1 MKINNFD
8 EQYLNY
14 LFITYIVTSKPKRIS
29 VAAGFVHMVKP
40 LIKCLM
46 NYLERFHCRQSK
58 DACRGASHEAC
69 LVIFIKK
76 PHESQILIFKKL
88 EA

>member
-29 VAAGFVHMVKP
+29 VAAGFVHMVKLLNKFYEWLSTVP
-40 LIKCLM
+40 IVSS
-46 NYLERFHCRQSK
+46 QQV
-58 DACRGASHEAC
+58 
-69 LVIFIKK
+69 LVVVRVMKWG
-76 PHESQILIFKKL
+76 
-88 EA
+88 